1 MKHIKIWLVLF
12 FAVVFLSCTKLN
24 ERFRSELES
33 NNASNITP
41 GQLLTSAYSTLYD
54 DITQGNLWNAS
65 EITSDEAIAPTRG
78 PDWDDNGL
86 WRSLHLQSWN
96 ADHDYLS
103 GAYNSLLSSQFAASN
118 VLQFSPSAQQAA
130 EARFIRAF
138 SMYETLDGWDQVPYS
153 DNLDDYKILPTTL
166 KGLEVV
172 DFVVSELNA
181 IMSDLPSSGPAY
193 TANQNAA
200 RALLMKVYL
209 NKGVYANRASPTFD
223 AADMNQ
229 VNTLADQI
237 IASGNYTLNTNFF
250 DIFAPDNDAKATENI
265 FTLYDENGV

>member
-1 MKHIKIWLVLF
+1 MIIYPEHTI
-12 FAVVFLSCTKLN
+12 
-24 ERFRSELES
+24 
-33 NNASNITP
+33 
-41 GQLLTSAYSTLYD
+41 AYF
-54 DITQGNLWNAS
+54 
-65 EITSDEAIAPTRG
+65 
-78 PDWDDNGL
+78 
-86 WRSLHLQSWN
+86 H
-96 ADHDYLS
+96 
-103 GAYNSLLSSQFAASN
+103 LSSQPQTYFNLA
-118 VLQFSPSAQQAA
+118 LHAQQAA

-138 SMYETLDGWDQVPYS
+138 VNVRNTGWMGPGTLR

-181 IMSDLPSSGPAY
+181 IMSDLPSTGPAY

-265 FTLYDENGV
+265 FTLL